1 MLTSSSGIGDGIQ
14 DAYGTRQKKG
24 GILSRDKA
32 SAKVFWTP
40 GTLAA
45 TTGLCT

>member
-14 DAYGTRQKKG
+14 GACGIKQKKR

-40 GTLAA
+40 GTWAA
-45 TTGLCT
+45 TAGLCN